1 MTPATKQSIIKV
13 VVWTRVQNS
22 ASGIQQYLTGKSSGQ
37 SANMRLLGHNEV
49 NYLGEGESLP
59 ELLFISKSTLL
70 PLKKYILFFLKHILN
85 VLSMDKLDNEKIVG
99 GYKFLKNLTPLNRPN
114 LKRKQCS

>member
-1 MTPATKQSIIKV
+1 MVKQQKKILKNIEVICFFSNRNSCSDSRDETKHKKV

-59 ELLFISKSTLL
+59 GLLFIILHKYAFTI
-70 PLKKYILFFLKHILN
+70 KKIHTFFSLN
-85 VLSMDKLDNEKIVG
+85 I
-99 GYKFLKNLTPLNRPN
+99 F
-114 LKRKQCS
+114 